1 MLLLLFCNI
10 HLKYLDITKQDYSC
24 VQTLRNVTA
33 VTIQTRAIVTIVT
46 QRHSH
51 LRILLRLRIFSI
63 LCCSLNLYFSKRI
76 LMSLCPSPN
85 LVPFQVQSPP
95 KTNTTC
101 DCQNLELGCH
111 EIFYKICWVENVSR
125 CDWDSDSLLRRIL
138 HSAAPGGGAHS
149 SQCGPW
155 AGSGAGFRLHKPAP
169 VSRQSTGCHH
179 HTHSLIS
186 GENRKITLESIA

>member
-1 MLLLLFCNI
+1 
-10 HLKYLDITKQDYSC
+10 
-24 VQTLRNVTA
+24 
-33 VTIQTRAIVTIVT
+33 
-46 QRHSH
+46 
-51 LRILLRLRIFSI
+51 
-63 LCCSLNLYFSKRI
+63 
-76 LMSLCPSPN
+76 MSLCPSPN

-95 KTNTTC
+95 KTNTTW
-101 DCQNLELGCH
+101 DRQNLELGCH
-111 EIFYKICWVENVSR
+111 ENFYKICWVENVSR

-186 GENRKITLESIA
+186 GENRKITWEHCIICWDKFTRTWGGKKSILPGSQMRETGKWRSPRGNSAWWRKPMN